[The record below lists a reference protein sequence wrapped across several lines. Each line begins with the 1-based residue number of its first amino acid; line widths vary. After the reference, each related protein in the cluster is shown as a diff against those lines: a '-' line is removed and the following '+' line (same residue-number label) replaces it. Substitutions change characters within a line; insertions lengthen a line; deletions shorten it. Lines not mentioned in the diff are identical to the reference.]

1 MSLTRV
7 LEVAGAALRVVVG
20 VGFLFALGLNFANVV
35 MRYVF
40 SSPIFWA
47 EEAMI
52 FVFAWCVFLSAALVA
67 LNGEHLSVELLGWIL
82 PPRVLRGLK
91 VLTHV
96 AAAAV
101 MGFVAY
107 HAWTL
112 VALVARLGQTSIIGE
127 FPMAVAYGSVLAG
140 CVLIVIASLLRVA
153 ELAFGLGIGRI
164 ERKVA
169 SA

>member
-1 MSLTRV
+1 MSLKRG
-7 LEVAGAALRVVVG
+7 LEIASTALRVVVG
-20 VGFLFALGLNFANVV
+20 VGFLFALALNFANVV
-35 MRYVF
+35 MRYMF

-82 PPRVLRGLK
+82 PARVLLGLK
-91 VLTHV
+91 ALTHV
-96 AAAAV
+96 AAAIV
-101 MGFVAY
+101 MGFVGF

-127 FPMAVAYGSVLAG
+127 FPMSVAYGAVLSG
-140 CVLIVIASLLRVA
+140 CVLIVIASVLRVLD
-153 ELAFGLGIGRI
+153 LAGLGIGRV
-164 ERKVA
+164 ERKPG
-169 SA
+169 